1 MNAAPPVP
9 DPAPAQTP
17 VPALDRS
24 LKPLP
29 KAPVRIV
36 HLGLGAFHRSH
47 QAWYT
52 QHATDAAEWG
62 IAAFTGRRP
71 DAAETLSAQDC
82 LYTLVERSAGGD
94 SFEVIGSIV
103 EAVDGADVARLCELV
118 AAKETAVVT
127 LTITEAAYGLAADGT
142 FDAEAP
148 GVADDL
154 RALSAAAA
162 AETSITRETST
173 FGEASAPRGTAVSGE
188 TRVPG
193 TPLGRLVLALARRR
207 DSGAGPIAV
216 VSCDNL
222 SANGDVA
229 RRGVLGMAAAWGQD
243 LVEWIGANVSF
254 VSTSVDRITPRT
266 TDADIA
272 EVAEQCGYRDSSPVV
287 AEPFRNWVLSGDFPA
302 GRPRWEDAGAVVV
315 DDIEPYE
322 NRKLWL
328 LNGSHSILAYA
339 GQLRGHATVAEALAD
354 PLCRKAVE
362 DFWDEAANHLRSEG
376 LDIPGYRQALLER
389 FGNAR
394 IAHRLAQ
401 IAADGTTKLRMR
413 AVPVLAAERAEGRS
427 GSGAA
432 LMLAAWIDYVAS
444 AGDFQD
450 PLAREIRAAAA
461 LEGTERVQALLRL
474 VNAGIAEDADFV
486 SLVHRLCGSFSA
498 TAAAPATPTRT

>member
-1 MNAAPPVP
+1 MNGVPPV
-9 DPAPAQTP
+9 
-17 VPALDRS
+17 LDRS

-52 QHATDAAEWG
+52 QHSSDAGGWG

-71 DAAETLSAQDC
+71 DAAQALSGQDC
-82 LYTLVERSAGGD
+82 LYTLIERSAGGD

-103 EAVDGADVARLCELV
+103 EAVDGANISRLSELV
-118 AAKETAVVT
+118 SARETAIVT
-127 LTITEAAYGLAADGT
+127 MTITEAAYGLAADGT
-142 FDAEAP
+142 FDADAP
-148 GVADDL
+148 AAAGDL
-154 RALSAAAA
+154 RELAAAA
-162 AETSITRETST
+162 A
-173 FGEASAPRGTAVSGE
+173 GGTGTPS
-188 TRVPG
+188 
-193 TPLGRLVLALARRR
+193 TPLGRLVLALAGRK
-207 DSGAGPIAV
+207 DADAGPLAV

-229 RRGVLGMAAAWGQD
+229 RRAVLGMAAAWGQELTD
-243 LVEWIGANVSF
+243 WIAGNVSF
-254 VSTSVDRITPRT
+254 VSTSVDRITPGTRH
-266 TDADIA
+266 TDIE
-272 EVAEQCGYRDSSPVV
+272 EVAERCQYRDSSPVV

-302 GRPRWEDAGAVVV
+302 GRPRWEEAGAVVV

-339 GQLRGHATVAEALAD
+339 GQLRGHTTVAEALAD

-362 DFWDEAANHLRSEG
+362 EFWDEAGSQLQGEG
-376 LDIPGYRQALLER
+376 LEIPQYRRALLER

-413 AVPVLAAERAEGRS
+413 AVPVLLGERSDGRTGRS
-427 GSGAA
+427 SAR
-432 LMLAAWIDYVAS
+432 MLAAWIDYLGFAQ
-444 AGDFQD
+444 DFQD
-450 PLAREIRAAAA
+450 PLSAEIRGANR
-461 LEGTERVQALLRL
+461 LDGIERVQALLRL
-474 VNAGIAEDADFV
+474 VSANLADDPQIV
-486 SLVHRLCGSFSA
+486 SLVHGLCGTLG
-498 TAAAPATPTRT
+498 TASSIDAPTHI

>member
-1 MNAAPPVP
+1 MNAAP
-9 DPAPAQTP
+9 
-17 VPALDRS
+17 PALDRS

-52 QHATDAAEWG
+52 QHAPDTAEWG

-71 DAAETLSAQDC
+71 DAAEALSAQDC
-82 LYTLVERSAGGD
+82 LYTLVERSGRGD

-103 EAVDGADVARLCELV
+103 EAVDGANIARLCELV

-142 FDAEAP
+142 FDAGAP
-148 GVADDL
+148 AVADDL

-162 AETSITRETST
+162 
-173 FGEASAPRGTAVSGE
+173 GEAG
-188 TRVPG
+188 VPG
-193 TPLGRLVLALARRR
+193 SPLGRLVLALARRMN
-207 DSGAGPIAV
+207 SGAGPVAV

-222 SANGDVA
+222 SANGEVA
-229 RRGVLGMAAAWGQD
+229 RRAVVGLASGWGSG
-243 LVEWIGANVSF
+243 LAEWIEMNVSF

-266 TDADIA
+266 TEEDIA

-302 GRPRWEDAGAVVV
+302 GRPRWEEAGAVVV

-339 GQLRGHATVAEALAD
+339 GQLRGHSTVAEALAD
-354 PLCRKAVE
+354 SACRKAVE
-362 DFWDEAANHLRSEG
+362 DFWDEAAHHLQAAG
-376 LDIPGYRQALLER
+376 LDIPAYRQALLER

-401 IAADGTTKLRMR
+401 IAADATTKLRMR
-413 AVPVLAAERAEGRS
+413 AVPVLAAERASGRA

-432 LMLAAWIDYVAS
+432 LMLAAWIDYVAVTD
-444 AGDFQD
+444 DFQD
-450 PLAREIRAAAA
+450 PLAADIRKANA
-461 LEGTERVQALLRL
+461 LEGGQRVQALLRL
-474 VNAGIAEDADFV
+474 VSADVADDPHIV
-486 SLVHRLCGSFSA
+486 SLVSGLCGTF
-498 TAAAPATPTRT
+498 TPQAAAPTPL